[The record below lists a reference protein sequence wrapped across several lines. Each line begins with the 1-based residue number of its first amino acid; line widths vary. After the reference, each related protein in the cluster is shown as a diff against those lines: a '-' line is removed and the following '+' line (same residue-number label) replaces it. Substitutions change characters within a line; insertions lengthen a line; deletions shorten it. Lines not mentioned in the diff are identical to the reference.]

1 MKKTFFDTLLEL
13 VKGDPNL
20 VFIKGDTAYVP
31 QLQAACPDQYLDV
44 GIAEQN
50 MIGVAAGMALEG
62 KTPITYSI
70 VNFSSMRCLEQIRN
84 TVAYH
89 NLNVKVIS
97 CGAGFDYGF
106 LGATHHAT
114 EDLGIMRGMPNMTV
128 FSPCDPYE
136 TVAVLKAAVKLNGP
150 CFIRIGHGGEKNLHS
165 APLETFEVGQAYEL
179 VPGQAISIFA
189 TGAIAAD
196 AVEAAQCLHKSGY
209 DVGVY
214 SVPTLKPIDRETIAH
229 CARQSKLI
237 VTVEEHN
244 IFGGLGSAVAEIMA
258 ETPGTRAIL
267 RRVGMRDAFA
277 KVVGTQEFLKKTYCM
292 DADGI
297 IEDIQEGLKEV

>member
-114 EDLGIMRGMPNMTV
+114 EDLGIMRGMFSIKPPPVMCAMPFTGNCSIRLRTV
-128 FSPCDPYE
+128 LTY
-136 TVAVLKAAVKLNGP
+136 
-150 CFIRIGHGGEKNLHS
+150 
-165 APLETFEVGQAYEL
+165 
-179 VPGQAISIFA
+179 IF
-189 TGAIAAD
+189 
-196 AVEAAQCLHKSGY
+196 
-209 DVGVY
+209 VGVSTTSAGVQP
-214 SVPTLKPIDRETIAH
+214 SVSL
-229 CARQSKLI
+229 
-237 VTVEEHN
+237 
-244 IFGGLGSAVAEIMA
+244 
-258 ETPGTRAIL
+258 
-267 RRVGMRDAFA
+267 
-277 KVVGTQEFLKKTYCM
+277 
-292 DADGI
+292 
-297 IEDIQEGLKEV
+297 